1 MVNMVT
7 AKSSMESV
15 KARMKPLIMPGNI
28 SGRITL
34 RNAWKGVAP
43 RSRAAS
49 YTFWFIFFKRGITLS
64 TT

>member
-1 MVNMVT
+1 
-7 AKSSMESV
+7 MESV